1 GGTGPVPGRPAT
13 ASAVGPCKRP
23 PIERRGRPSTSP
35 FVQPRASSCLLA
47 GRTTFPV
54 AALQPTNG
62 VADSG
67 QVVHPLSFESF
78 RQALSGPA
86 QSHVNGS
93 RVDVQEFG
101 NLAGIILQSV
111 TQCQDLPVRLWHL
124 LEDTTQ
130 LSECFFT
137 LQVFQR
143 RHVPG
148 LYPIHRLWR
157 VGAITP
163 ESALGMVLRQ
173 VASHPQ
179 HPGSRVD
186 DVFS

>member
-1 GGTGPVPGRPAT
+1 RAAHPGAARSPKAAGPPTPPGRDGWPGPARDVRSPGATGSCGTGLAPGRPAT

-23 PIERRGRPSTSP
+23 LIERRGRPSTKQ

-111 TQCQDLPVRLWHL
+111 TQCQDLPV
-124 LEDTTQ
+124 
-130 LSECFFT
+130 
-137 LQVFQR
+137 
-143 RHVPG
+143 
-148 LYPIHRLWR
+148 
-157 VGAITP
+157 
-163 ESALGMVLRQ
+163 
-173 VASHPQ
+173 
-179 HPGSRVD
+179 
-186 DVFS
+186 